1 MFLFFSTAL
10 ELTLDYFIITKS
22 IQNMTPQ
29 LIEGGNFSDHRGTLS
44 YVNDFSFKDI
54 ERFYIISNSDT
65 HPLRAWQGHKLD
77 AKNFYCLSGSFRI
90 HYVKI
95 DNWENPSKD
104 LTIETVTLTESESKM
119 LHIPAGYANAIES
132 LEPDSKLISFSTL
145 PLSNVSEDD
154 VRYDANYWMLN
165 E

>member
-1 MFLFFSTAL
+1 MKPK
-10 ELTLDYFIITKS
+10 II
-22 IQNMTPQ
+22 Q
-29 LIEGGNFSDHRGTLS
+29 GGNFSDHRGTLS

-65 HPLRAWQGHKLD
+65 HPVRAWQGHKID
-77 AKNFYCLSGSFRI
+77 TKKFYCLSGSFRI

-95 DNWENPSKD
+95 DNWDNPSKD
-104 LTIETVTLTESESKM
+104 LAIQTVILTVSESKI

-154 VRYDANYWMLN
+154 VRYDANYWLLN

>member
-1 MFLFFSTAL
+1 MKPH
-10 ELTLDYFIITKS
+10 II
-22 IQNMTPQ
+22 Q
-29 LIEGGNFSDHRGTLS
+29 GGTFSDHRGTLS

-104 LTIETVTLTESESKM
+104 LAIETVILKVSESKI

-132 LEPDSKLISFSTL
+132 LELDSKLISFSTL

>member
-1 MFLFFSTAL
+1 
-10 ELTLDYFIITKS
+10 
-22 IQNMTPQ
+22 MTPQ

-77 AKNFYCLSGSFRI
+77 AKNLYCLSGSFRI

-132 LEPDSKLISFSTL
+132 LGPDSKLISFSTL

>member
-1 MFLFFSTAL
+1 
-10 ELTLDYFIITKS
+10 
-22 IQNMTPQ
+22 MTPK
-29 LIEGGNFSDHRGTLS
+29 LIQGGNFSDHRGTLS

-65 HPLRAWQGHKLD
+65 HPVRAWQGHKLD

-104 LTIETVTLTESESKM
+104 LAIETVILTVSESKM